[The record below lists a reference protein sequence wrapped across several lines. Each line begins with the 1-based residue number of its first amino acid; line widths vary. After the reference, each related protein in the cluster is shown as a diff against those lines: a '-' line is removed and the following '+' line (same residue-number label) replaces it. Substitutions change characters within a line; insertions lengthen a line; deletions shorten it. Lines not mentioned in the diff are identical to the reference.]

1 MIIPGDPSMVQAL
14 VVLLAAPLVGS
25 FLGVLVKRL
34 PTAEPV
40 FLSRSRCP
48 HCASRLGVRD
58 LIPVVSWLVA
68 RGHCRFCGK
77 KIGFFYPLIEIAA
90 IGIAAWAISVVPMW
104 LVWPTSL
111 LGWALLVLSLIDLK
125 DRILPD
131 CLTLPLV
138 VAGLGMSWM
147 LDPGNLWLHALAAG
161 TGFLASLAIDMA
173 YRRFRGRSGLGRG
186 DAKLIAA
193 SGAWVSL
200 SGLPSVILIASATAL
215 IWVVLRRRGTANLS
229 AATVVPFGP
238 FLALATWIVWLHG
251 PLRLG
256 TSFM

>member
-1 MIIPGDPSMVQAL
+1 MVMLGDPSTVQAF

-34 PTAEPV
+34 PKGESV
-40 FLSRSRCP
+40 VLSRSRCP
-48 HCASRLGVRD
+48 NCASSLGSRD
-58 LIPVVSWLVA
+58 LIPLVSWLIA

-77 KIGFFYPLIEIAA
+77 KIGFFYPLIEVAA

-138 VAGLGMSWM
+138 VAGLGLSWV
-147 LDPGNLWLHALAAG
+147 LDPGNLWLHALAAAA
-161 TGFLASLAIDMA
+161 GFLVFLTVESV
-173 YRRFRGRSGLGRG
+173 YRRIRGRSGLGRG

-200 SGLPSVILIASATAL
+200 PGLPSVILFASATAL

-229 AATVVPFGP
+229 AATAVPFGP
-238 FLALATWIVWLHG
+238 FLALATWIVWLYG

-256 TSFM
+256 ASFM